1 MLKQF
6 YRISDKTLP
15 YYFIAFAV
23 GNLTGPLLLGQL
35 FDSAGRRKII
45 ADG

>member
-15 YYFIAFAV
+15 YSFIAFAV